1 MGAGDALRIEAMT
14 KPRRTTCEEAFTV
27 FCGLGP
33 ARNLPML
40 LAHYKADPETQ
51 APSKATLKNWSS
63 KSEWQAR
70 AAEHDRQ
77 VSEATHDRL
86 VEEQAA
92 ARADMALKFDLVAI
106 KALEKVSDSLEA
118 LKVTSPEEAERF
130 VKLACLASGEAREI
144 VKGKHAKNAIAEM
157 ANELEKQEGQ
167 GTVWASQLR
176 EITSG
181 GASG

>member
-1 MGAGDALRIEAMT
+1 M
-14 KPRRTTCEEAFTV
+14 
-27 FCGLGP
+27 
-33 ARNLPML
+33 
-40 LAHYKADPETQ
+40 
-51 APSKATLKNWSS
+51 
-63 KSEWQAR
+63 
-70 AAEHDRQ
+70 
-77 VSEATHDRL
+77 SEATHDRL

-92 ARADMALKFDLVAI
+92 ARADMALKFDLVAV
-106 KALEKVSDSLEA
+106 KALETVSDSLEA

>member
-1 MGAGDALRIEAMT
+1 MT
-14 KPRRTTCEEAFTV
+14 KPRRTTCEEAFTA

-33 ARNLPML
+33 DRTLPAL
-40 LAHYKADPETQ
+40 LAHYKSDPEVT
-51 APSKATLKNWSS
+51 APSQASLKSWSS
-63 KSEWQAR
+63 KNEWQAR

-77 VSEATHDRL
+77 VSAATHERM

-92 ARADMALKFDLVAI
+92 ARADMALKFDLVAV
-106 KALEKVSDSLEA
+106 KALETVSDSLEA

-157 ANELEKQEGQ
+157 ADDLEKQEGQ
-167 GTVWASQLR
+167 GQVWASQLR
-176 EITSG
+176 EITSDDTAG
-181 GASG
+181 

>member
-1 MGAGDALRIEAMT
+1 MT
-14 KPRRTTCEEAFTV
+14 KPRRLTHEEAFST

-40 LAHYKADPETQ
+40 LAHLKADFEVQ
-51 APSKATLKNWSS
+51 APCMATLKNWSS
-63 KSEWQAR
+63 NNEWQAR

-77 VSEATHDRL
+77 VSEATHERM

-106 KALEKVSDSLEA
+106 KALDTVSGSFEA

-144 VKGKHAKNAIAEM
+144 VKGKQAKNAIAEM
-157 ANELEKQEGQ
+157 ADDLEKQEGQ

-176 EITSG
+176 EITSD

>member
-1 MGAGDALRIEAMT
+1 MT
-14 KPRRTTCEEAFTV
+14 QPRRLTHEEAFTT

-40 LAHYKADPETQ
+40 LAHYKADSETQ

-77 VSEATHDRL
+77 VSEATHERL

-92 ARADMALKFDLVAI
+92 GRADMALKFDLVAI
-106 KALEKVSDSLEA
+106 KALETVSDSLEA